1 MTNSNTN
8 NHLEKIEA
16 LEKELAEY
24 RSRDNLYN
32 NFNYFFNETTDLIC
46 IANLEGYFLKVNN
59 AFTKTLGYSE
69 EELLSKQFINYVHPD
84 DIEKTL
90 QEIANLSEGNNTV
103 DFSNRYVKKDGSFI
117 YLQWIST
124 INQNTN
130 IIFAIA
136 RDITIIET
144 TKEKLVLSER
154 LLNESQKMAKIGSWE
169 FDIQKQELFWSD
181 ELFTIFE
188 FDSSETENLYQRYI
202 NKISPEY
209 RDPLNQIIEKT
220 IIEKNPYEIEH
231 TITCNDGSKK
241 WILGYGEPILND
253 EEVVIKLR
261 GIAKDI
267 TTQKEHDEAIK
278 AKEYAEA
285 ASQAKSDFLANMSH
299 EIRTPLNGIVG
310 FSDLLIKTKLD
321 ENQLVYMR
329 NINHSANLLLEII
342 NDILEFSKIESGKLE
357 LSIEPISI
365 KEVANQVI
373 SLFLPQA
380 TAKKLQLKLIID
392 PNIPDKIAADALRL
406 KQVLVNLLSNAV
418 KFTNFGEV
426 VLQIELLK
434 IVKNQFVTLQF
445 SVIDTGKGIKSEN
458 LDKIFHSFV
467 QEDASTN
474 KKFGGTGL
482 GLAIANKILSYSK
495 SQIHV
500 TSIWGEGSNFSF
512 TLNFKIEDETPEN
525 FKKLVPELS
534 EIETYEE
541 SLQKIIILIV
551 EDNPI
556 NMLLAN
562 KMIHKIFPNSTTF
575 EAENGE
581 VALKI
586 MNEQSIDLVL
596 LDIQMPVKNGYET
609 IIAIRSNETIKN
621 TPVIALTAG
630 IMKNEKQKCLAL
642 GMDDYISKPFNLL
655 ELKTTINKYI

>member
-1 MTNSNTN
+1 MTNSNT

-16 LEKELAEY
+16 LEEELAQY
-24 RSRDNLYN
+24 RSRDHLYN

-90 QEIANLSEGNNTV
+90 QEIANLSEGINTV
-103 DFSNRYVKKDGSFI
+103 DFSNRYVKKDGNFL

-124 INQNTN
+124 INKDTN
-130 IIFAIA
+130 VIFAIA

-144 TKEKLVLSER
+144 TKEQLLLSQK

-169 FDIQKQELFWSD
+169 FDLQKQELFWSN
-181 ELFTIFE
+181 ELFNIFE
-188 FDSSETENLYQRYI
+188 IDPSEKENLYQRYI
-202 NKISPEY
+202 EKISPEY
-209 RDPLNQIIEKT
+209 RDTLSEIIEKT
-220 IIEKNPYEIEH
+220 IIEKKSYEIEH

-241 WILGYGEPILND
+241 WILGYGEPIFN
-253 EEVVIKLR
+253 EEGEVIKLR
-261 GIAKDI
+261 GITNDI
-267 TTQKEHDEAIK
+267 TTQKEHDDAIK

-310 FSDLLIKTKLD
+310 FSDLLIKTVLD
-321 ENQLVYMR
+321 ENQTVYMQ

-357 LSIEPISI
+357 LFVEPISI
-365 KEVANQVI
+365 KEIANQVI

-380 TAKKLQLKLIID
+380 AAKNLQLKLIID

-434 IVKNQFVTLQF
+434 IVKNQFATLQF
-445 SVIDTGKGIKSEN
+445 SVIDTGKGIKTEN

-500 TSIWGEGSNFSF
+500 TSIWGEGSSFSF
-512 TLNFKIEDETPEN
+512 TLNFKIEEE
-525 FKKLVPELS
+525 VPEKLKKVAQEIN
-534 EIETYEE
+534 EIETYQEN
-541 SLQKIIILIV
+541 LQNITILIV
-551 EDNPI
+551 EDNSI
-556 NMLLAN
+556 NMLLVN
-562 KMIHKIFPNSTTF
+562 KMIRKIFPNSTIL
-575 EAENGE
+575 EAKNGE
-581 VALKI
+581 IALDILKDH
-586 MNEQSIDLVL
+586 STDLVL

-609 IIAIRSNETIKN
+609 IIDIRANEKICDI
-621 TPVIALTAG
+621 PVIALTAG
-630 IMKNEKQKCLAL
+630 IMKNEKQKCLKL

-655 ELKTTINKYI
+655 ELKTIINKYI